1 MSGILTFD
9 TFQAGAVLL
18 VFMVAGDWLA
28 KKLKGRLPSVL
39 IAGLLFMLVSWTG
52 VLPENLKE
60 LGGCSSLTSV
70 ATALIITGM
79 GASMSLRT
87 FAANW
92 RVVVLAGCS

>member
-52 VLPENLKE
+52 VLPENLME
-60 LGGCSSLTSV
+60 LGGFIPCPDHRIAPDAIYENVQYYCDKMQNLH
-70 ATALIITGM
+70 
-79 GASMSLRT
+79 
-87 FAANW
+87 F
-92 RVVVLAGCS
+92 